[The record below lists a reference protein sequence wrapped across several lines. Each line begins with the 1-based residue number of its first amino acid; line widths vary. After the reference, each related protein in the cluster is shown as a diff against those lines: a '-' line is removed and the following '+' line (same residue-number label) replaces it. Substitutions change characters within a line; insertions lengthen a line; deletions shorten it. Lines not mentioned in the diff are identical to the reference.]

1 MGDTLNMD
9 NRNLRQ
15 PPGHIDTS
23 HRSKHLYNDNRES
36 SLPEISPTK
45 QRADP
50 GSKYYNPSNFQNGGK
65 LTLKSGRSD
74 FNVSCE
80 KSKPGDQP
88 TLNNTYGSPGGN
100 ATTLA
105 NLPEAFVDGDQL
117 WTESPENPQ
126 MPRGDQLTL
135 FLNEYSQVETG
146 LTYQSEYFKSI
157 DKNIFKELYIRITKE
172 KMHLENRLVL
182 MNRFL
187 KNSRVFH
194 EEVVN
199 NFGVVSL

>member
-1 MGDTLNMD
+1 MD
-9 NRNLRQ
+9 NRNLGQ

-23 HRSKHLYNDNRES
+23 HRSKHFYNDNRES
-36 SLPEISPTK
+36 SLPDISPTK

-50 GSKYYNPSNFQNGGK
+50 GGKYYSPSNFPNGGK
-65 LTLKSGRSD
+65 LTVRSGRSD

-80 KSKPGDQP
+80 KFKAGNQP
-88 TLNNTYGSPGGN
+88 TLNNAYGSPGGK
-100 ATTLA
+100 ATTLT
-105 NLPEAFVDGDQL
+105 NLPEASLDLDQL
-117 WTESPENPQ
+117 WNKGPENAQ
-126 MPRGDQLTL
+126 MPREDQLTM

-194 EEVVN
+194 EDVVN